1 MLEDRYDIFFN
12 TLANR
17 KRLRIL
23 EYLMEGDAN
32 VTEITEALDFSQPT
46 VSQNLKRLES
56 CGFVER
62 EKNGKERIYSIN
74 EDTIRPLIELIET
87 HTEKYCSGLCDGG
100 DGTT

>member
-1 MLEDRYDIFFN
+1 MLEDKYDIFFN

-23 EYLMEGDAN
+23 EYLMDGKAN
-32 VTEITEALDFSQPT
+32 VSEITEALDLSQPT

-62 EKNGKERIYSIN
+62 KKDGKKRIYSIN
-74 EDTIRPLIELIET
+74 DETIEPLMELMDK
-87 HTEKYCSGLCDGG
+87 HTEKYCSGLCDKC
-100 DGTT
+100 D